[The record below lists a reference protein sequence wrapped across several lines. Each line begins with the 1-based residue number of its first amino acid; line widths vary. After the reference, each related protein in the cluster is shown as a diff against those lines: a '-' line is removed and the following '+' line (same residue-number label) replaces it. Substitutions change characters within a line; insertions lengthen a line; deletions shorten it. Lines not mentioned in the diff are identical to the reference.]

1 MQNVFDE
8 LLDRVVAAPHMK
20 TVSKSRIF
28 KMCAFWE
35 KSPETPYGLLY
46 SIGLVSVV
54 LSVILTGV
62 ASHLNDEGSW
72 RFPLF
77 IMLTTS
83 MFLLLF
89 FGKVAVEETS
99 QHLLSKKLGIKIF
112 SYSMTKKASVQ
123 QKVELIEKIDAFFKD
138 HPDRVVLVKSLKE
151 IAKDDLS
158 LSVWWEDL
166 ELIYE
171 RGTYDVR
178 QAKLN
183 EQDEE
188 NKRIA
193 QQKFNRWS
201 NE

>member
-1 MQNVFDE
+1 MQNAFDE

-20 TVSKSRIF
+20 TVSQSRIF
-28 KMCAFWE
+28 KMRVFWE
-35 KSPETPYGLLY
+35 RSPEKFYHLLGLMGF
-46 SIGLVSVV
+46 ISVV
-54 LSVILTGV
+54 LSTILIGLV
-62 ASHLNDEGSW
+62 PYPNDDNSST
-72 RFPLF
+72 FSLF
-77 IMLTTS
+77 LMLS
-83 MFLLLF
+83 FAIFLLLF
-89 FGKVAVEETS
+89 FVAVVMQETT
-99 QHLLSKKLGIKIF
+99 QHLLSKKLGTKIL
-112 SYSMTKKASVQ
+112 SSSMTKKASVQ

-178 QAKLN
+178 QARLN
-183 EQDEE
+183 QQDEE
-188 NKRIA
+188 NRRIA